1 MKFSVFLLLIAVTA
15 ASCRKE
21 RTPAARLTVSPPE
34 QNSPPLTPPPPPP
47 PPPEQLKFK
56 NVVILG
62 NSITFTPLN
71 PAGEWKGNWG
81 MAASAADSDYVH
93 RLTAHFRKLVP
104 DCKVTARNIAEFE
117 VDYVHYNFDAQLKD
131 MRDSIPD
138 LLILRIGED
147 VDPVNYNPDVFKS
160 RYEALVNY
168 FLSKNSKLMVLGV
181 GPLWNAYM
189 VEPIMRYTSY
199 VSLAHV
205 DDDRTNSSFGLFTTP
220 GIQVHPSDKG
230 MRVISDSVWAGV
242 SRLKS
247 AN

>member
-1 MKFSVFLLLIAVTA
+1 MQLRTYHTMKPFIFLIIIIVVS
-15 ASCRKE
+15 ASCRKDSIPVSQLSKLSSE
-21 RTPAARLTVSPPE
+21 RTSL
-34 QNSPPLTPPPPPP
+34 
-47 PPPEQLKFK
+47 PPPEPLKFK

-62 NSITFTPLN
+62 NSITFTPAN
-71 PAGEWKGNWG
+71 PFGEWKGNWG

-93 RLTAHFRKLVP
+93 RLAVNFRKLAP

-117 VDYVHYNFDAQLKD
+117 LDYVDYNFDAGLMD
-131 MRDSIPD
+131 LRDSIPD

-147 VDPVNYNPDVFKS
+147 VDPVKYDVDVFRS

-189 VEPIMRYTSY
+189 LKPVMQYTPY
-199 VSLAHV
+199 VSLAHINE
-205 DDDRTNSSFGLFTTP
+205 DRSNCSFGLFITP

-230 MRVISDSVWAGV
+230 MRAISDSIWKGV
-242 SRLKS
+242 TRLKPAS
-247 AN
+247 